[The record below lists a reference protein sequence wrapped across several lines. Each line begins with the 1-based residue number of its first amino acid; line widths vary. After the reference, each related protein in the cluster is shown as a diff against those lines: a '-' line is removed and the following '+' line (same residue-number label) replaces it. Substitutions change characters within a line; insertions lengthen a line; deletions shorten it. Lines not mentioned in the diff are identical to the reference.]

1 MSNVSQN
8 TSRPRPEEPR
18 PPEGGAREARA
29 PREASPAP
37 ARAPGP
43 TKPFTERLPEN
54 VAGMLSY
61 LLGWISG
68 LLFLLIDRRPF
79 VRYHAAQSV
88 VVFAALN
95 LCVLVLGGFFFAS
108 FLPILGA
115 PLLILR
121 RLLELVWIIA
131 AIVLM
136 LKAYSG
142 ERYRVAYAATFAERA
157 AGAKE

>member
-1 MSNVSQN
+1 MNSAFPNRAEQ
-8 TSRPRPEEPR
+8 PPAEPR
-18 PPEGGAREARA
+18 RPSAAPPPVA
-29 PREASPAP
+29 PR
-37 ARAPGP
+37 
-43 TKPFTERLPEN
+43 KPLSAYLTEN
-54 VAGMLSY
+54 VAAALSY
-61 LLGWISG
+61 VFGWISG
-68 LLFLLIDRRPF
+68 LILLLVDRRPF

-108 FLPILGA
+108 FLPSLGA